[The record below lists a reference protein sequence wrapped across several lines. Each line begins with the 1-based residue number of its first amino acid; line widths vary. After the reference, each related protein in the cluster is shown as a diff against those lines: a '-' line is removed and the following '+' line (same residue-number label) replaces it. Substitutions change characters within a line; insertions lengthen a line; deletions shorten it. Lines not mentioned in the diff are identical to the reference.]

1 MNNIYINLLKNKKI
15 GWLFIALVIILLV
28 GLFFSKGI
36 MEGFDLGSMDPS
48 KMSSLSSSSKPIPE
62 QYKYLAPLPDGY
74 AWSTEM
80 QDKFIAYLKKSDPNA
95 TVDKTFLTTVNPM
108 FGGKTLMQLASEE
121 EVQNYLDND
130 GLWPWD
136 EYIVN
141 YLTTKNPPATTA
153 DINQTRKQMPNRL
166 MYKMSIENQ
175 TVPELKMLNDIW
187 GSGFFNQIQGEND
200 NKWYCNFVSNGQ
212 QSQDHYGFEVV
223 NSAGETKELTDYATI
238 PDIIKDFSFE
248 GDPCNI
254 CNLRSVNLGAGMH
267 TFEEIYNSDQ
277 NKCKFKMAG
286 DIPEAYNIYIGKY
299 GNAPVES
306 SPASTTAT
314 TSGDEYKKCI
324 TSCDTYK

>member
-1 MNNIYINLLKNKKI
+1 MKNIFINLFKNKQFI
-15 GWLFIALVIILLV
+15 WLFIALVIILLV
-28 GLFFSKGI
+28 GLVFTNGN

-48 KMSSLSSSSKPIPE
+48 TVGSGSKSIPE
-62 QYKYLAPLPDGY
+62 QYQYLAPLPDGY

-80 QDKFIAYLKKSDPNA
+80 QDKFIAYLKKQDPNSSI
-95 TVDKTFLTTVNPM
+95 DKTFLTTVSPM
-108 FGGKTLMQLASEE
+108 YGNKTLMQMASEE
-121 EVQNYLDND
+121 EVQYYLDND
-130 GLWPWD
+130 GQWPWD

-141 YLTTKNPPATTA
+141 FLTTKNPPVTTA
-153 DINQTRKQMPNRL
+153 DINQYRKQMPNRL
-166 MYKMSIENQ
+166 IYKMSIENQ
-175 TVPELKMLNDIW
+175 TVPQVKMINDLW

-200 NKWYCNFVSNGQ
+200 KKWYCEFVSNGQ
-212 QSQDHYGFEVV
+212 QSQDHYDFKVV
-223 NSAGETKELTDYATI
+223 SGGETNALTDYATI

-254 CNLRSVNLGAGMH
+254 CNIRSIRLDDGKPH
-267 TFEEIYNSDQ
+267 TFEDMYNSDQ